1 MITMAYQST
10 NHRAATNPLRSIPM
24 FRPVAVLGQSFA
36 STQVPA
42 DQARVL
48 AAQKLEQARD
58 EIGAAWEFYTDAKAA
73 VGAVNRMSRKD
84 RHDRDIYSDRQVAR
98 RRSAAFGTM
107 NRMRGRFLRA
117 HKALLAAEAAFLA
130 LAH

>member
-1 MITMAYQST
+1 MAYQTS
-10 NHRAATNPLRSIPM
+10 NHRAAANPLRSVPM
-24 FRPVAVLGQSFA
+24 FRPVAVFGQAFA
-36 STQVPA
+36 TATAHVPA
-42 DQARVL
+42 DHARIL
-48 AAQKLEQARD
+48 AFQKLEQARE

-117 HKALLAAEAAFLA
+117 HNALLAAEAALLA